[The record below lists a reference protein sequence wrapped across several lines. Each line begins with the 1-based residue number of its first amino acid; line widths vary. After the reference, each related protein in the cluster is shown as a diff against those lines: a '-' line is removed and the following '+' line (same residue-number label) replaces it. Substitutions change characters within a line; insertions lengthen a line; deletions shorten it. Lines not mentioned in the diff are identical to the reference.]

1 MEKTERQAASAPLK
15 ARIMLAHAYFQRV
28 ANANGIDILHV
39 KGYAFGP
46 EVYRPERHSTTWI
59 CWYAPPM
66 WTGSCRRL

>member
-39 KGYAFGP
+39 KGYASNP
-46 EVYRPERHSTTWI
+46 
-59 CWYAPPM
+59 
-66 WTGSCRRL
+66 